1 MNLTTE
7 SLIRIFDR
15 DLLKLEEEISL
26 YPTEESVWRVSE
38 NIKNSGGNLCLHLC
52 GNLQH
57 YIGAILGNTD
67 YQRNRD
73 LEFSAKGISRKI
85 VIEEVSK
92 TRAVVKTVLTNID
105 AITLESVYPVEVFAY
120 SMTTTYFLI
129 HLAAH
134 LGYHLGQVNY
144 HRRLCSVDPAHLR

>member
-7 SLIRIFDR
+7 SLIKIYNR
-15 DLLKLEEEISL
+15 DLLKLEEEIGL
-26 YPTEESVWRVSE
+26 YPTEESVWRICK
-38 NIKNSGGNLCLHLC
+38 NIKNSGGNLCLHIC

-57 YIGAILGNTD
+57 YIGAILGKTE

-73 LEFSAKGISRKI
+73 LEFSARDINRKI
-85 VIEEVSK
+85 LIEEISK

-105 AITLESVYPVEVFAY
+105 ATTLEREYPVEVFAY

-144 HRRLCSVDPAHLR
+144 HRRLL

>member
-7 SLIRIFDR
+7 SLIQIFDR

-38 NIKNSGGNLCLHLC
+38 NIKNSGGNL
-52 GNLQH
+52 QH

-73 LEFSAKGISRKI
+73 LEFSATGISRKI
-85 VIEEVSK
+85 VIGEVSK

-129 HLAAH
+129 HLVAH
-134 LGYHLGQVNY
+134 LSYHLGQVNY
-144 HRRLCSVDPAHLR
+144 HRRLL

>member
-7 SLIRIFDR
+7 SLIKIFDR

-26 YPTEESVWRVSE
+26 YPTEESVWRISK
-38 NIKNSGGNLCLHLC
+38 NIKNSGGNLCLHVC

-57 YIGAILGNTD
+57 YIGAILGKTD

-73 LEFSAKGISRKI
+73 LEFSARDISIKI
-85 VIEEVSK
+85 VIEEIRK
-92 TRAVVKTVLTNID
+92 TRAVVKTALTNID
-105 AITLESVYPVEVFAY
+105 ATTLESEYPVEVFGY
-120 SMTTTYFLI
+120 SMTTNYFLI
-129 HLAAH
+129 HLASH

-144 HRRLCSVDPAHLR
+144 HRRLL